1 MGEQLGQMVGD
12 PVIRVIGGMIVMVM
26 VLGTYVTTRIKRR

>member
-1 MGEQLGQMVGD
+1 MDQLQQMVAD
-12 PVIRVIGGMIVMVM
+12 PVVRVIGAMILMVM